1 MEITVYWVL
10 QGEAEAIV
18 EYTGKDTSAG
28 KNMINSYL
36 PKFFGKFNSVLQS
49 ISIIVCVAA

>member
-1 MEITVYWVL
+1 MEITVYWVQ

-18 EYTGKDTSAG
+18 EYTGKDTSAVE
-28 KNMINSYL
+28 NMINSYL
-36 PKFFGKFNSVLQS
+36 PKIFGKFNSVLQS